1 MRQYEL
7 SIRIAQVH
15 HLIDERKYK
24 KALTVIRTIDM
35 RQVKGLSDLSAFAEV
50 FTKTEQF
57 EAAKATYLRIY
68 KKSRTK
74 KVLYRLIYLAIRTN
88 SLDEAESYYQEF
100 VRMAPNARDALI
112 LRYRIDK
119 AKGEPIGDLIEI
131 LEALKEE
138 EYIEEWAYELAKLY
152 QKAGRYQECH
162 DECDDIILWFGHGEI
177 VDRAK
182 KLRELLEKDKTIVFW
197 DDTDFTDK
205 EKAEPNPDDTGSLPD
220 LSEYLQAKSVYERN
234 YEDTDSEDDSK
245 EDEDADLNTDNLVS
259 ASNEISGEDKTQF
272 NEDGKEADDEND
284 EEDESEKFVDDYED
298 DLGDLEEYDFTRL
311 AKESL
316 QKLSGILKLGDK
328 KEKFEKSFK
337 ERVASKSKES
347 KENSTAADDEN
358 EAKNNSGRSEK
369 KKDAADELVKQVNI
383 KPIESTSQSG
393 TGITQDLSKEIAAIV
408 EAEHREQLKEKA
420 VTIIKERVNSVQ
432 EDSSVEGKADGSKA
446 PADVEEIGVQA
457 DNVKAK
463 EQSKPEPSYIK
474 SPENYKEAAGI
485 KEKTPEAPPTTRALH
500 CSINDIL
507 DLIKA
512 EPDPSHFVLVGSGQ
526 KRIVGIAKKIVKVMN
541 ECGYASVGKIAKIN
555 AKKLNEMK
563 IDDVKN
569 QLKGNCLLVDEAAE
583 LLFTTINKIFSLM
596 DEYYGDFVV
605 ILADEGDTLDR
616 LFKYTPSLGR
626 RFKYIIDIHKFTEE
640 DYREE

>member
-245 EDEDADLNTDNLVS
+245 EDEDADLNTEAKTT

-272 NEDGKEADDEND
+272 NEDGKEAGDEND

-337 ERVASKSKES
+337 ERVASKSKE
-347 KENSTAADDEN
+347 NSTAIDDEN
-358 EAKNNSGRSEK
+358 EAKNNSGRFEK

-485 KEKTPEAPPTTRALH
+485 KEKSPEAPPTTRALH

-563 IDDVKN
+563 IDDVKS

>member
-245 EDEDADLNTDNLVS
+245 EDEDADLNTDNHVS

-272 NEDGKEADDEND
+272 NEDGKEAGDEND

-337 ERVASKSKES
+337 ERVASKSKE
-347 KENSTAADDEN
+347 NSTAIDDEN
-358 EAKNNSGRSEK
+358 EAKNNSGRFEK

-485 KEKTPEAPPTTRALH
+485 KEKSPEAPPTTRALH

-563 IDDVKN
+563 IDDVKS

>member
-24 KALTVIRTIDM
+24 KALTVIKTIDM

-57 EAAKATYLRIY
+57 DAAKATYLRIY

-182 KLRELLEKDKTIVFW
+182 QLRELLEKDKTIVFW

-234 YEDTDSEDDSK
+234 YDDTDSEDDSK
-245 EDEDADLNTDNLVS
+245 EDEDADLNTDNHVS

-272 NEDGKEADDEND
+272 NEDGKEAGDEND

-337 ERVASKSKES
+337 ERVASKSKE
-347 KENSTAADDEN
+347 NSTAIDDEN
-358 EAKNNSGRSEK
+358 EAKNNSGRFEK

-485 KEKTPEAPPTTRALH
+485 KEKSPEAPPTTRALH

-563 IDDVKN
+563 IDDVKS

>member
-24 KALTVIRTIDM
+24 KALTVIKTIDM

-57 EAAKATYLRIY
+57 DAAKATYLRIY

-234 YEDTDSEDDSK
+234 YEDTDSEDDSEES
-245 EDEDADLNTDNLVS
+245 EDTDINTEAKTTD
-259 ASNEISGEDKTQF
+259 SNEISGEDKTQF
-272 NEDGKEADDEND
+272 NEDGKEAGDEND

-337 ERVASKSKES
+337 ERVASKSKE
-347 KENSTAADDEN
+347 NSTAIDDEN
-358 EAKNNSGRSEK
+358 EAKNNSGRFEK

-474 SPENYKEAAGI
+474 PPENYKEAAGI
-485 KEKTPEAPPTTRALH
+485 KEKSPEAPPTTRALH
-500 CSINDIL
+500 CSINNIL
-507 DLIKA
+507 ELIKA

-563 IDDVKN
+563 IDDVKS

>member
-24 KALTVIRTIDM
+24 KALTVIKTIDM

-57 EAAKATYLRIY
+57 DAAKATYLRIY

-119 AKGEPIGDLIEI
+119 SKGEPIGDLIEI

-182 KLRELLEKDKTIVFW
+182 QLRELLEKDKTIVFW

-245 EDEDADLNTDNLVS
+245 EDEDADLNTDNHVS

-272 NEDGKEADDEND
+272 NEDGKEAGDEND

-337 ERVASKSKES
+337 ERVASKSKE
-347 KENSTAADDEN
+347 NSTAIDDEN
-358 EAKNNSGRSEK
+358 EPKNNSGRFEK

-420 VTIIKERVNSVQ
+420 VTIIKEHVNSVQ
-432 EDSSVEGKADGSKA
+432 EDSSVSDKAGGSKA

-457 DNVKAK
+457 DNVKSK
-463 EQSKPEPSYIK
+463 SQSKPEPSYIK

-485 KEKTPEAPPTTRALH
+485 KEKSPEAPPTTRALH

-563 IDDVKN
+563 IDDVKS

>member
-24 KALTVIRTIDM
+24 KALTVIKTIDM

-57 EAAKATYLRIY
+57 DAAKATYLRIY

-245 EDEDADLNTDNLVS
+245 EDEDADLNTEAKTT

-272 NEDGKEADDEND
+272 NEDGKEAGDEND

-337 ERVASKSKES
+337 ERVASKSKE
-347 KENSTAADDEN
+347 NSTAIDDEN

-485 KEKTPEAPPTTRALH
+485 KEKSPEAPPTTRALH
-500 CSINDIL
+500 CSINNIL
-507 DLIKA
+507 ELIKA

-563 IDDVKN
+563 IDDVKS

-640 DYREE
+640 DYREK

>member
-24 KALTVIRTIDM
+24 KALTVIKTIDM

-57 EAAKATYLRIY
+57 DAAKATYLRIY

-182 KLRELLEKDKTIVFW
+182 QLRELLEKDKTIVFW

-234 YEDTDSEDDSK
+234 YEDTDSEDDSEES
-245 EDEDADLNTDNLVS
+245 EDTDINTEAKTT

-272 NEDGKEADDEND
+272 NEDGKEAGDEND

-337 ERVASKSKES
+337 ERVASKSKE
-347 KENSTAADDEN
+347 NSTAIDDEN
-358 EAKNNSGRSEK
+358 EAKNNSGRFEK

-485 KEKTPEAPPTTRALH
+485 KEKSPEAPPTTRALH

-563 IDDVKN
+563 IDDVKS

>member
-245 EDEDADLNTDNLVS
+245 EDEDADLNTEAKTT

-337 ERVASKSKES
+337 ERVASKSKE
-347 KENSTAADDEN
+347 NSTAIDDEN
-358 EAKNNSGRSEK
+358 EAKNNSGRFEK

-485 KEKTPEAPPTTRALH
+485 KEKSPEAPPTTRALH
-500 CSINDIL
+500 CSINNIL
-507 DLIKA
+507 ELIKA

-563 IDDVKN
+563 IDDVKS

>member
-24 KALTVIRTIDM
+24 KALTVIKTIDM

-57 EAAKATYLRIY
+57 DAAKATYLRIY

-182 KLRELLEKDKTIVFW
+182 QLRELLEKDKTIVFW

-245 EDEDADLNTDNLVS
+245 EDKDTDLNTDNHVS

-272 NEDGKEADDEND
+272 SEENKEADDE
-284 EEDESEKFVDDYED
+284 EEQDESGEFVDDYED

-316 QKLSGILKLGDK
+316 QKLSGILKLGDR

-347 KENSTAADDEN
+347 KENSEAADEEN
-358 EAKNNSGRSEK
+358 EVKNNSGTSK
-369 KKDAADELVKQVNI
+369 KNKETADELVKQVNI

-420 VTIIKERVNSVQ
+420 VTIIKEHVNSVQ
-432 EDSSVEGKADGSKA
+432 EDSSFEGKADGSKA

-457 DNVKAK
+457 DNVKSK
-463 EQSKPEPSYIK
+463 SQSKPEPSYIK

-485 KEKTPEAPPTTRALH
+485 KEKSPEAPPTTRALH

-555 AKKLNEMK
+555 AKQLNEMK
-563 IDDVKN
+563 IDDVKS

>member
-24 KALTVIRTIDM
+24 KALTVIKTIDM

-234 YEDTDSEDDSK
+234 YEDTDSEDDSEES
-245 EDEDADLNTDNLVS
+245 EDTDINTEAKTTD
-259 ASNEISGEDKTQF
+259 SNEISGEDKTQF
-272 NEDGKEADDEND
+272 NEDGKEAGDEND

-337 ERVASKSKES
+337 ERVASKSKE
-347 KENSTAADDEN
+347 NSTAIDDEN
-358 EAKNNSGRSEK
+358 EAKNNSGRFEK

-485 KEKTPEAPPTTRALH
+485 KEKSPEAPPTTRALH
-500 CSINDIL
+500 CSINNIL
-507 DLIKA
+507 ELIKA

-563 IDDVKN
+563 IDDVKS

>member
-24 KALTVIRTIDM
+24 KALTVIKTIDM

-57 EAAKATYLRIY
+57 DAAKATYLRIY

-182 KLRELLEKDKTIVFW
+182 QLRELLEKDKTIVFW

-245 EDEDADLNTDNLVS
+245 EDKDTDLNTDNHVS

-272 NEDGKEADDEND
+272 SEENKEADDE
-284 EEDESEKFVDDYED
+284 EEQDESGEFVDDYED

-316 QKLSGILKLGDK
+316 QKLSGILKLGDR

-347 KENSTAADDEN
+347 KENSEAADEEN
-358 EAKNNSGRSEK
+358 EVKNNSGTSK
-369 KKDAADELVKQVNI
+369 KNKETADELVKQVNI

-420 VTIIKERVNSVQ
+420 VTIIKEHVNSVQ
-432 EDSSVEGKADGSKA
+432 EDSSFEGKADGSKA

-457 DNVKAK
+457 DNVKSK
-463 EQSKPEPSYIK
+463 SQSKPEPSYIK

-485 KEKTPEAPPTTRALH
+485 KEKSPEAPPTTRALH

-563 IDDVKN
+563 IDDVKS

>member
-24 KALTVIRTIDM
+24 KALTVIKTIDM

-74 KVLYRLIYLAIRTN
+74 KILYRLIYLAIRTN

-182 KLRELLEKDKTIVFW
+182 QLRELLEKDKTIVFW

-234 YEDTDSEDDSK
+234 YEDTDSEDDS
-245 EDEDADLNTDNLVS
+245 EESEDADLNTDNHVS

-272 NEDGKEADDEND
+272 NEDGKEAGDEND

-337 ERVASKSKES
+337 ERVASKS

-485 KEKTPEAPPTTRALH
+485 KEKSPEAPPTTRALH

-563 IDDVKN
+563 IDDVKS

>member
-245 EDEDADLNTDNLVS
+245 EDEDADLNTDNHVS

-485 KEKTPEAPPTTRALH
+485 KEKSPEAPPTTRALH

-563 IDDVKN
+563 IDDVKS

>member
-24 KALTVIRTIDM
+24 KALTVIKTIDM

-182 KLRELLEKDKTIVFW
+182 QLRELLEKDKTIVFW

-234 YEDTDSEDDSK
+234 YEDTDSEDDSEES
-245 EDEDADLNTDNLVS
+245 EDTDINTEAKTT

-272 NEDGKEADDEND
+272 NEDGKEAGDEND

-337 ERVASKSKES
+337 ERVASKSKE
-347 KENSTAADDEN
+347 NSTAIDDEN
-358 EAKNNSGRSEK
+358 EAKNNSGRFEK

-485 KEKTPEAPPTTRALH
+485 KEKSPEAPPTTRALH

-563 IDDVKN
+563 IDDVKS